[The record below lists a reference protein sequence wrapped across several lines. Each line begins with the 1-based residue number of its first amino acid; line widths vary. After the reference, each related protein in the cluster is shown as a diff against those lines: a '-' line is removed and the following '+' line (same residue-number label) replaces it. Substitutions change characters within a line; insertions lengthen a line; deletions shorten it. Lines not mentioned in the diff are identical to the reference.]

1 MNKNISFKSLR
12 VESSSGTVIDRD
24 EEIIPPGKRV
34 SVVSFSA
41 SASVVGGDNNSW
53 GGSIAYDQ
61 FPTVG
66 IYKLSTGSDI
76 ALFYV
81 CSYVLLAGRYGGSNL
96 GETFS
101 VEVPGMGFLLHDG
114 LRLKLYSPALT
125 NNNVVISVNIG
136 CMS

>member
-1 MNKNISFKSLR
+1 MNKNILFKSLR
-12 VESSSGTVIDRD
+12 FESSAGVAIDRD

-41 SASVVGGDNNSW
+41 SASIVGSGPARW
-53 GGSIAYDQ
+53 GSSVAYDQ

-81 CSYVLLAGRYGGSNL
+81 CSYVLLAGAYGGSNL
-96 GETFS
+96 GETLS
-101 VEVPGMGFLLHDG
+101 IEVPGMGFLLHDG
-114 LRLKLYSPALT
+114 LRLKLASPALAD
-125 NNNVVISVNIG
+125 NNVVISVNIG